1 MFQRIAWVAAA
12 VVGLSGCSACDPEDM
27 PHEGVALTT
36 DALLDVVR
44 YAAQEDCKR
53 AIYDRLSTRTRSK
66 YSYFEIWL
74 AFVGMEIPA
83 PWNYD
88 PLDVVARGEYLGAL
102 PADGP
107 GREMALITY
116 QEPGRPELL
125 AQFLVVNELDEE
137 GRVVKRLGVQE
148 QIDEQIPIN
157 QEPPPDPL
165 RHD

>member
-1 MFQRIAWVAAA
+1 MFQRIVCVAA
-12 VVGLSGCSACDPEDM
+12 VVAGLSGCSACDPEDM
-27 PHEGVALTT
+27 PHHGVALTT

-44 YAAQEDCKR
+44 YAAQEGCDG
-53 AIYDRLSTRTRSK
+53 ALYDQLSARTRTK
-66 YSYFEIWL
+66 YSFFEIWL
-74 AFVGMEIPA
+74 ALRGMEIPA

-88 PLDVVARGEYLGAL
+88 PLDVVAGGEYLGAL
-102 PADGP
+102 PADDP

-125 AQFLVVNELDEE
+125 AQFLVVDELDED

-157 QEPPPDPL
+157 QAPPPDQV
-165 RHD
+165 HDE